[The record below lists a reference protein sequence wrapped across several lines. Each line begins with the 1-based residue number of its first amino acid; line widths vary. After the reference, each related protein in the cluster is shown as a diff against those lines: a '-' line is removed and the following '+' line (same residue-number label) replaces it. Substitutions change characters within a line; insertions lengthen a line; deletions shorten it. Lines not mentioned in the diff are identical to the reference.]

1 MESFHPVFDV
11 LRGISRWPFCLLGGE
26 LRSLKSEHTGP
37 NCKAAPNREDIP
49 CRGNLSLELYGKVQ
63 SALRK
68 GLERLLFW
76 NWFARFSTG
85 QAGFGSWS
93 SGFVF
98 SLSLGLC
105 FACSSLG

>member
-1 MESFHPVFDV
+1 MAF
-11 LRGISRWPFCLLGGE
+11 LLAWRGVPKTL
-26 LRSLKSEHTGP
+26 SLTTQAP

-76 NWFARFSTG
+76 NWFGRFSTG
-85 QAGFGSWS
+85 QAEFDSWS

-98 SLSLGLC
+98 R
-105 FACSSLG
+105 